1 MIQINDRSLL
11 PIYEQVV
18 NQLKELIVKGVL
30 REGDK
35 VPSVREL
42 SATLLV
48 NPNTIAKSYQELER
62 QGVIATV
69 RGKGTFV
76 CKPAASPGMERE
88 RGEQLREELK
98 RLIVEARHLGITKI
112 SFKAWIQEE
121 VDTYWGETDANR
133 KKPE

>member
-1 MIQINDRSLL
+1 MIQINERSLL

-18 NQLKELIVKGVL
+18 NQTKELIIKGIL

-35 VPSVREL
+35 IPSVREL

-62 QGVIATV
+62 QGVISTV

-76 CKPAASPGMERE
+76 CKPASSPGMERE

-98 RLIVEARHLGITKI
+98 RLIVEARHLGITKTN
-112 SFKAWIQEE
+112 FKDWIQEE
-121 VDTYWGETDANR
+121 VETYWGD
-133 KKPE
+133 K

>member
-18 NQLKELIVKGVL
+18 NQTKELIIKGIL

-35 VPSVREL
+35 IPSVREL

-62 QGVIATV
+62 QGVISTV

-76 CKPAASPGMERE
+76 CKPASAPGMERE
-88 RGEQLREELK
+88 RSEQLREELK
-98 RLIVEARHLGITKI
+98 RLIVEARHLGITKMN
-112 SFKAWIQEE
+112 FKEWIQEE
-121 VDTYWGETDANR
+121 VETYWGE
-133 KKPE
+133 K